1 MNKIYLVLCLA
12 IAIQAVACGQ
22 TGTETNTDT
31 SPIQTQAEVTSDWQ
45 SLSFD
50 QYTMTYPSDWEAD
63 TSGQLGT
70 RFFIFSPLANE
81 SDAFRENVNLVIQ
94 DLTGYDMDLD
104 QYAEISEGQIQT
116 AITEGQI
123 ISSERKE
130 KDGQAYHQMIYT
142 GKQGIFD
149 LKFEQ
154 HYWVKDNQAFVL
166 TFTCE
171 EKAFDAYQATGE
183 KMLGSFAFNTTSN

>member
-12 IAIQAVACGQ
+12 IAIHAVACGQ
-22 TGTETNTDT
+22 TETEADT
-31 SPIQTQAEVTSDWQ
+31 SPAQAPAEETTDWQ
-45 SLSFD
+45 TLSFD
-50 QYTMTYPSDWEAD
+50 QYAITYPSDWEAD

-70 RFFIFSPLANE
+70 RFFIFSPLDNE

-154 HYWVKDNQAFVL
+154 YYWVKDNQAFVL

-183 KMLGSFAFNTTSN
+183 KMLGSFTFK